1 MANISQQN
9 ELSVRVHISESAR
22 SYLRKFVEDFIDSSF
37 NPLFSH
43 LRKALDSEAIRVLDC
58 HHKQFFYLTSWF
70 LQAHT
75 ARLKAQK
82 AAMEKRGHAVD
93 VPEDDDSFSLVAAVL
108 NQETFITLNRFMQR
122 SQDEKSWS
130 DLTSGMKCLTQI
142 VNHFLLCSSAN
153 TNRHSIALDSTRNV
167 RIAERG

>member
-1 MANISQQN
+1 M
-9 ELSVRVHISESAR
+9 
-22 SYLRKFVEDFIDSSF
+22 RKFVEEFIDSSF
-37 NPLFSH
+37 NPLFNH
-43 LRKALDSEAIRVLDC
+43 VRKALDSEASRVLDC

-75 ARLKAQK
+75 ARLNAQK
-82 AAMEKRGHAVD
+82 AAKANNDHAMD
-93 VPEDDDSFSLVAAVL
+93 ASEDDDSFSLVAAVL

-142 VNHFLLCSSAN
+142 VGSLEL
-153 TNRHSIALDSTRNV
+153 
-167 RIAERG
+167 